1 MRACSGLLLALLL
14 AGPAAAE
21 TVASF
26 RGITEPVRD
35 LSLGVP
41 VDGIVRDVPVKEGD
55 AVKAG
60 APLLRLDARLEDL
73 EVKRRQILRD
83 DGARLE
89 ATRQRRDILEGLLN
103 SARSLYK
110 GSGSISETELR
121 RTELEYLEAAAAVRS
136 LEADRARAGIEYDI
150 AKSDFDRRTVTS
162 PINGVVVSVMVDTG
176 ERVRRDDAVVRVV
189 DQSTCIF
196 TVNVEEP
203 FARAIKLGDKRRVE
217 VMSGEQVIPVEA
229 RVTFVSPVADPAS
242 GLVRM
247 KLEFANPDDRVRP
260 GLPGRIALQR
270 PDGLP
275 ADKPE

>member
-1 MRACSGLLLALLL
+1 MRARLCLLACLLL
-14 AGPAAAE
+14 AGTAAAE
-21 TVASF
+21 TTASF

-41 VDGIVRDVPVKEGD
+41 VDGIVREVPVKEGD
-55 AVKAG
+55 VVKAG
-60 APLLRLDARLEDL
+60 TPVLRLDGRLEEQ

-83 DGARLE
+83 DDAKLE
-89 ATRQRRDILEGLLN
+89 ATRQRRDILLGLLN

-136 LEADRARAGIEYDI
+136 LEADRARAGVEFDI
-150 AKSDFDRRTVTS
+150 AKYDFDRRTVTS
-162 PINGVVVSVMVDTG
+162 PINGVVVTVMADIG

-189 DQSTCIF
+189 DQSHCIF

-203 FARAIKLGDKRRVE
+203 FARAVKVGDSRRVE
-217 VMSGEQVIPVEA
+217 VLSGEVAIPVEA
-229 RVTFVSPVADPAS
+229 RITFVSPVADPAS

-247 KLEFANPDDRVRP
+247 KLEFANPEGRVRP
-260 GLPGRIALQR
+260 GLPGRITLQR
-270 PDGLP
+270 PDGP
-275 ADKPE
+275 GGEKQE

>member
-1 MRACSGLLLALLL
+1 MRTISCFLLALLL
-14 AGPAAAE
+14 VGPAAAE

-26 RGITEPVRD
+26 RGITEPARD

-55 AVKAG
+55 SVKAG
-60 APLLRLDARLEDL
+60 APLLRLDARLEEL

-136 LEADRARAGIEYDI
+136 LEADRARSGVEYDI

-189 DQSTCIF
+189 DQSICIF

-203 FARAIKLGDKRRVE
+203 FARAIKLGDKGRVE

-242 GLVRM
+242 GLVKM
-247 KLEFANPDDRVRP
+247 KLEFANPDGRVRP

-270 PDGLP
+270 PDGPP

>member
-1 MRACSGLLLALLL
+1 MRAYLCLVLALLL

-55 AVKAG
+55 TVKAG
-60 APLLRLDARLEDL
+60 VPLLRLDARLEEL

-136 LEADRARAGIEYDI
+136 LEADRARSGVEYDI

-162 PINGVVVSVMVDTG
+162 PINGVVVSVLVDTG

-189 DQSTCIF
+189 DQSNCIF

-203 FARAIKLGDKRRVE
+203 FARTIKLGDSRRVE

-229 RVTFVSPVADPAS
+229 RVIFVSPVADPAS
-242 GLVRM
+242 GLVKM
-247 KLEFANPDDRVRP
+247 KLEFANPDGRVRP

-270 PDGLP
+270 PDGP
-275 ADKPE
+275 SAEKPE